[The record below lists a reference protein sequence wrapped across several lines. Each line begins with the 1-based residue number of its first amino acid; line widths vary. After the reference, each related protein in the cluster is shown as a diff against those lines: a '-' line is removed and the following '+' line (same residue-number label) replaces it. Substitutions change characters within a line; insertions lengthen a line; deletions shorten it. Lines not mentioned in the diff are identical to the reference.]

1 MRWCNLYI
9 IEGNDRTQG
18 WREVGKLEMALGYIL
33 TKLSVLMSYGKW
45 GYMNPQKWFPD
56 FWHSW

>member
-1 MRWCNLYI
+1 
-9 IEGNDRTQG
+9 
-18 WREVGKLEMALGYIL
+18 MALGYIL